1 MATEVFKSTFLNSL
15 IRPQRL
21 LKQFGIAAF
30 VMILAGMTTTG
41 AWLTSE
47 IHNGI
52 VKHTTLSTAVFME
65 RFIQPL
71 ILELRTNDRF
81 SSTAIENLDNLV
93 KRGLIAKQVVSIK
106 IWRTD
111 GTVAFSTDRS
121 IIGKNFAVEDA
132 LQAAVNGEIGTEYG
146 ELLAAEN
153 LFERAL
159 NKKLIE
165 IYVPMVEDET
175 GRVFAVSEFYVDADA
190 LPGDLKERYFKS
202 WIVVGLVTLAMLLP
216 LYFIVRRGDKTI
228 NSQEI
233 AIRKRV
239 AELSSLL
246 SENRELNTKVEQANR
261 NSANVNERFLNRL
274 GADLHDGPVQMLA
287 VAVLWLDGLY
297 EKRSRSAKEKKDD
310 SDNIQLIRSTINDAL
325 REVRSL
331 ATGLVLPELA
341 NSSLTETLRLVVDAH
356 KMRTKTSVRL
366 DCDTLPKLYSAT
378 LNDTIYRFVQEGLNN
393 SFRHAAGRGQRVT
406 TKVEDGVLIV
416 EVADSGDG
424 FNIGK
429 APSLPLHLGLS
440 GMRNRITAIGGEFEI
455 LSSKGKGTVLRARI
469 PLESFTVRNM
479 QENTEVVPA

>member
-1 MATEVFKSTFLNSL
+1 
-15 IRPQRL
+15 
-21 LKQFGIAAF
+21 
-30 VMILAGMTTTG
+30 
-41 AWLTSE
+41 
-47 IHNGI
+47 
-52 VKHTTLSTAVFME
+52 ME

-81 SSTAIENLDNLV
+81 SNAAIENLDNLV
-93 KRGLIAKQVVSIK
+93 RRGLIAKQVVSIK
-106 IWRTD
+106 IWKTN
-111 GTVAFSTDRS
+111 GTVVFSTDRD
-121 IIGKNFAVEDA
+121 IIGKKFEVEDA
-132 LQAAVNGEIGTEYG
+132 LKSAVNGEIGTEYG

-153 LFERAL
+153 IYERTL

-190 LPGDLKERYFKS
+190 LPGDLKKRYFKS

-228 NSQEI
+228 NSQEV

-239 AELSSLL
+239 VELSGLL

-287 VAVLWLDGLY
+287 VAVLWLDSLS
-297 EKRSRSAKEKKDD
+297 EKKSRSAKEKKDD
-310 SDNIQLIRSTINDAL
+310 YDNVQLIRSTINDAL

-341 NSSLTETLRLVVDAH
+341 NSSLIETLRLVVDAH
-356 KMRTKTSVRL
+356 KMRTKTSVEL
-366 DCDTLPKLYSAT
+366 DCKTLPEVYSAT

-406 TKVEDGVLIV
+406 TKIEDEVLIV
-416 EVADSGDG
+416 EVADTGEG

-440 GMRNRITAIGGEFEI
+440 GMRNRITAIGGKFEI
-455 LSSKGKGTVLRARI
+455 LSSKGKGTILRARI
-469 PLESFTVRNM
+469 PLESFAVRNV

>member
-1 MATEVFKSTFLNSL
+1 MATEVFRYNFLNSL

-21 LKQFGIAAF
+21 LRQFGIAAF
-30 VMILAGMTTTG
+30 VMIIAGMTVTG

-47 IHNGI
+47 IHDGV

-71 ILELRTNDRF
+71 ILELRTSDHLSNA
-81 SSTAIENLDNLV
+81 AIDNLDMLV
-93 KRGLIAKQVVSIK
+93 RRGLIAKQVVSIK
-106 IWRTD
+106 VWRTD
-111 GTVAFSTDRS
+111 GTVVFSTDRD
-121 IIGKNFAVEDA
+121 IIGKKFDVEDA
-132 LQAAVNGEIGTEYG
+132 LKTAVNGEIGTEYG
-146 ELLAAEN
+146 QLLAAEN
-153 LFERAL
+153 KYERTL

-165 IYVPMVEDET
+165 IYVPMVEDAT
-175 GRVFAVSEFYVDADA
+175 GRVFAISEFYVDADA

-228 NSQEI
+228 NSQEV

-246 SENRELNTKVEQANR
+246 SENRELSSKVEQANR
-261 NSANVNERFLNRL
+261 MSANVNERFLNRL

-287 VAVLWLDGLY
+287 VAVLWLDSLS
-297 EKRSRSAKEKKDD
+297 EKKSRSAKEKKDD
-310 SDNIQLIRSTINDAL
+310 YDNVQLIRSTINDAL

-341 NSSLTETLRLVVDAH
+341 NSSLIETLRLVVDAH
-356 KMRTKTSVRL
+356 KMRTKTSVEL
-366 DCDTLPKLYSAT
+366 DCKGLPELFSAT

-406 TKVEDGVLIV
+406 TKVEDDILIV
-416 EVADSGDG
+416 EVADSGEG

-440 GMRNRITAIGGEFEI
+440 GMRNRITAIGGQFEV

-469 PLESFTVRNM
+469 HLESFAVRNV
-479 QENTEVVPA
+479 QESTEVIPA